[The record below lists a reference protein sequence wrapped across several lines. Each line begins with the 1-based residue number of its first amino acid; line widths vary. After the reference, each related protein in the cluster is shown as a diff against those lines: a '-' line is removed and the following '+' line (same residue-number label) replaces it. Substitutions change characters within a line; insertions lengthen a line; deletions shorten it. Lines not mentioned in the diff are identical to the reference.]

1 MSYMDSQIIRN
12 AGSAAPNT
20 ESSLGVI
27 SIAAGQRWK
36 LFSTWVGTAGAA
48 GGTYR
53 WRISTYPQAEFGFV
67 QEGLT
72 DVSIATAGAD
82 THATRLDTVVVGPA
96 QLELFVSNVA
106 AGVNSTGRITYLA
119 EGGPTN

>member
-1 MSYMDSQIIRN
+1 MTYMDSQTIRG
-12 AGSAAPNT
+12 AGSAAANT

-27 SIAAGQRWK
+27 SIPAGQRWK
-36 LFSTWVGTAGAA
+36 LFTTWIGTAGGL

-53 WRISTYPQAEFGFV
+53 WRISTYPQAEFQFV
-67 QEGLT
+67 QEGL
-72 DVSIATAGAD
+72 DDISIATATAD
-82 THATRLDTVVVGPA
+82 THATRLDTLVVGPA
-96 QLELFVSNVA
+96 QLELFVSNVG